1 MGRVIA
7 GMTISLDGFAAC
19 AACDVRRLY
28 PDVAEMAAASSSMA
42 ATIAA
47 TGSVVVDQWTFD
59 MGDADAYVGQYEFQV
74 PILVVTNR
82 PPVRQLKQDE
92 YLTLTFVSDGV
103 GQAIGQIVSDTRG
116 FVSRFDDVGLR
127 IDDVTLV
134 SIENRDWDRSHPRQR
149 APASAR
155 PLSPRPLHR

>member
-1 MGRVIA
+1 MIA
-7 GMTISLDGFAAC
+7 GMTISLDGFAAG
-19 AACDVRRLY
+19 AAGDVRRLY

-103 GQAIGQIVSDTRG
+103 GQAIAKAQAAAGAQDVQIVGGPTVIQQALRAGLVDELHL
-116 FVSRFDDVGLR
+116 DVMSVLLGEGLR
-127 IDDVTLV
+127 FFD
-134 SIENRDWDRSHPRQR
+134 S
-149 APASAR
+149 
-155 PLSPRPLHR
+155 